1 MPFFVMDR
9 SQERLSIHRQLLE
22 IEYAEEKKMFEMRTD
37 KTGLHRMML
46 RGACWFPIELGRT
59 YRNALDQIVIEI
71 SRRTDQAEEDDD
83 ESLFEYGKPVAFF
96 TPAPNNPNQ
105 AVVMKV
111 NGSVAFADNT
121 RMTVVLNSMD
131 ESNRLAQCV
140 SSLGVMPAF
149 DDYTYKLMFHAL
161 DSAIKAESGR
171 LKELR
176 NIFAGAERPRVAKDI
191 PQVKPYGL
199 NDTQVLAVNRVLA
212 AKDVAIVH
220 GPPGTG
226 KTTTLA
232 EAIFETLFRETQV
245 LVCAP
250 SNTAVDNIAEKLI
263 DRGISVLRIG
273 NSARISDSV
282 LESTFERRYA
292 AHPSYPQLWSIRKAI
307 RQLQSQKTKGES
319 THQKIASLR
328 DRGQDLDMR
337 IRQEIM
343 QSARVIACTL
353 TGAGHHLLQGM
364 NFSSIFIDEAGQGLE
379 ASCWI
384 GILKA
389 GRVVLAGDH
398 MQLPPTVKSNEALR
412 RGLGKTLM
420 ETVAETHPESVTLLG
435 VQYRMAQPIMDF
447 PSRWFYNGQIVA
459 ADEVAYNSI
468 IPWDPFLE
476 WKDTSLEDVAEGE
489 EAMDEVTDSG
499 SRINRTEAKLAIRT
513 LRNYIEEIGKD
524 RVMNDNINFGIITPY
539 KAQATL
545 IRQVLKSHPYFKQ
558 LRRLVTIGTVDGF
571 QGQERDVILIS
582 LVRANPENTIGFL
595 SDLRRMNVAMTRA
608 RMKLIIIGNSKN
620 LCRYRF
626 FRELKEHIDEGNII

>member
-1 MPFFVMDR
+1 MDI
-9 SQERLSIHRQLLE
+9 SQERLSMHRQLLE
-22 IEYAEEKKMFEMRTD
+22 VEYAEEKKMFEMQTD
-37 KTGLHRMML
+37 KTGLHRMLL
-46 RGACWFPIELGRT
+46 RGTCWYPISVGRT
-59 YRNALDQIVIEI
+59 YRNALDQIIIEV
-71 SRRTDQAEEDDD
+71 SRRVDSSYEEDD
-83 ESLFEYGKPVAFF
+83 ESLFEYGNPVTFF
-96 TPAPNNPNQ
+96 TPAPANPNQ
-105 AVVMKV
+105 VVVIKV
-111 NGSVAFADNT
+111 KGTVAFADNT
-121 RMTVVLNSMD
+121 RMSVVLNSMD
-131 ESNRLAQCV
+131 DSNRLAQCV

-161 DSAIKAESGR
+161 DSAINAESGR
-171 LKELR
+171 LKDLR
-176 NIFAGAERPRVAKDI
+176 RVFAGLEKPRMAKDL
-191 PQVKPYGL
+191 PYVKPYGL
-199 NDTQVLAVNRVLA
+199 NDSQIKAVNSVLA

-232 EAIFETLFRETQV
+232 ETIFETLFRETQV

-263 DRGISVLRIG
+263 DRGIQVLRIG

-282 LESTFERRYA
+282 LESTYERRFA

-319 THQKIASLR
+319 THQKISSLR
-328 DRGQDLDMR
+328 DRGMDLEIR
-337 IRQEIM
+337 IRQEVM

-364 NFSSIFIDEAGQGLE
+364 NFSSLFIDEAGQGLE

-384 GILKA
+384 AILKA

-412 RGLGKTLM
+412 RGLAKTLM
-420 ETVAETHPESVTLLG
+420 ETVAESHPDCVNLLG
-435 VQYRMAQPIMDF
+435 IQYRMAQPIMDF

-459 ADEVAYNSI
+459 ADEVAYHSI

-476 WKDTSLEDVAEGE
+476 WKDTSIEDVVDGE
-489 EAMDEVTDSG
+489 EAIDEVTDSG
-499 SRINRTEAKLAIRT
+499 SRINRSEAKLAIRT
-513 LRNYIEEIGKD
+513 LRKYIDEIGKD
-524 RVMNDNINFGIITPY
+524 RVLNDNINFGIITPY
-539 KAQATL
+539 KAQASL
-545 IRQVLKSHPYFKQ
+545 IRQILKSHPFFKQ
-558 LRRLVTIGTVDGF
+558 IRRAVTIGTVDGF
-571 QGQERDVILIS
+571 QGQERDVIIIS

-626 FRELKEHIDEGNII
+626 FRELKEFIDDGNTI

>member
-1 MPFFVMDR
+1 MDK
-9 SQERLSIHRQLLE
+9 SQERLSQHRQLLE
-22 IEYAEEKKMFEMRTD
+22 IEYAEEKKAFEMRTD
-37 KTGLHRMML
+37 RTGLQRMML
-46 RGACWFPIELGRT
+46 RGTCWYPVEVGRT
-59 YRNALDQIVIEI
+59 YRNALDQIVVEI
-71 SRRTDQAEEDDD
+71 SRRLSDPEEEDD
-83 ESLFEYGKPVAFF
+83 EPLFEYAKPVAFF
-96 TPAPNNPNQ
+96 TPSPANPNQ
-105 AVVMKV
+105 AVVLKV
-111 NGSVAFADNT
+111 KGTVAFADNT
-121 RMTVVLNSMD
+121 RMSVIVSSYD
-131 ESNRLAQCV
+131 EATRIAQNV

-149 DDYTYKLMFHAL
+149 DDYTYKLMFHAV
-161 DSAIKAESGR
+161 DSAIEANSGR

-176 NIFAGAERPRVAKDI
+176 YLFAGMDKAHFAKDL
-191 PQVKPYGL
+191 PHVKPYGL
-199 NDTQVLAVNRVLA
+199 NEAQVRAVNMVLA

-232 EAIFETLFRETQV
+232 ETIFETLFRETQI

-292 AHPSYPQLWSIRKAI
+292 AHPYYPQLWSIRKAI
-307 RQLQSQKTKGES
+307 RQLQSQKSKGES
-319 THQKIASLR
+319 THQKLASLR
-328 DRGQDLDMR
+328 DRAQDLDIR

-353 TGAGHHLLQGM
+353 TGAGHPLLTGM
-364 NFSSIFIDEAGQGLE
+364 NFSSVFIDEAGQALE

-384 GILKA
+384 AILKA

-398 MQLPPTVKSNEALR
+398 MQLPPTVKCHDALR

-420 ETVAETHPESVTLLG
+420 ETVVESQPDCVTLLG

-468 IPWDPFLE
+468 IPWDPFIE
-476 WKDTSLEDVAEGE
+476 WKDTSLLDDVE
-489 EAMDEVTDSG
+489 ESEINDELTDSG
-499 SRINRTEAKLAIRT
+499 SRINRTEAKLTIRT
-513 LRNYIEEIGKD
+513 LRYYIDSIGKD
-524 RVMNDNINFGIITPY
+524 RVLNDNINFGVITPY
-539 KAQATL
+539 KAQASL
-545 IRQVLKSHPYFKQ
+545 IRQLLKSHPFFKQ
-558 LRRLVTIGTVDGF
+558 IRRLITVGTVDGF
-571 QGQERDVILIS
+571 QGQERDVVLIS
-582 LVRANPENTIGFL
+582 LVRANPENSIGFL

-626 FRELKEHIDEGNII
+626 FRELKEYIDGESSI